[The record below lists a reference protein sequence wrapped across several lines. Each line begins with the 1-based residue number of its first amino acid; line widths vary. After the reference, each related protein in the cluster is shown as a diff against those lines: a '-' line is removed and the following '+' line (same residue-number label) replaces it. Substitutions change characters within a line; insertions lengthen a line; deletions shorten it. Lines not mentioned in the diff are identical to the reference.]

1 MSVEDRVEIL
11 LSLVR
16 NMDVFTWS
24 PYEVP
29 GVDPTFIMQK
39 LNVNPLVP
47 PKQQR
52 PRRATKTSYGG
63 GEGGSGEAKAGR
75 VY

>member
-1 MSVEDRVEIL
+1 MRIGISGKSMSVEDQVEIL

-29 GVDPTFIMQK
+29 RVDPTFIMQK
-39 LNVNPLVP
+39 LNVDPLVP
-47 PKQQR
+47 PK
-52 PRRATKTSYGG
+52 
-63 GEGGSGEAKAGR
+63 
-75 VY
+75 

>member
-11 LSLVR
+11 LSLVQ

-24 PYEVP
+24 PYKVP
-29 GVDPTFIMQK
+29 GVDPTFIMHK
-39 LNVNPLVP
+39 SNVDSLVP

-52 PRRATKTSYGG
+52 PRRAAKPHV
-63 GEGGSGEAKAGR
+63 EAVKEE
-75 VY
+75 VEKLKW